1 MSRYTP
7 AYEWEGHGFT
17 SPRQVCAICGTDSGM
32 MNRLFWAGTPLN
44 GDDEYMFDLCQPHKK
59 SHGKRMVSEL
69 LKGVVPQ
76 DVINRYKTD

>member
-1 MSRYTP
+1 
-7 AYEWEGHGFT
+7 
-17 SPRQVCAICGTDSGM
+17 M

-69 LKGVVPQ
+69 LKGVVPE
-76 DVINRYKTD
+76 DVISRYKKEA